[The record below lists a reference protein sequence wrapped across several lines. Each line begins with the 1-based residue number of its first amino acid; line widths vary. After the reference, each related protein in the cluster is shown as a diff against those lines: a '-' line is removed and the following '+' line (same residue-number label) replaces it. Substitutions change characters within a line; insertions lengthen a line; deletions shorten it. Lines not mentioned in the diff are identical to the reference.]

1 MPMVLRAWYWIRSL
15 AHLCLWMRCHKNH
28 AENIIAEFYVIILP
42 VSILLSYSSFKT
54 GINSL
59 HKLNCKLPLN
69 ESLLW
74 LAVTVLVGGTGR
86 AVLSPFL
93 CFIGG
98 VRVALL
104 ILL

>member
-1 MPMVLRAWYWIRSL
+1 M
-15 AHLCLWMRCHKNH
+15 
-28 AENIIAEFYVIILP
+28 ENIIVEFYFIILLE
-42 VSILLSYSSFKT
+42 SIIFSYSSFKT
-54 GINSL
+54 GINIL
-59 HKLNCKLPLN
+59 HKLNSKIPLN

-104 ILL
+104 MLL